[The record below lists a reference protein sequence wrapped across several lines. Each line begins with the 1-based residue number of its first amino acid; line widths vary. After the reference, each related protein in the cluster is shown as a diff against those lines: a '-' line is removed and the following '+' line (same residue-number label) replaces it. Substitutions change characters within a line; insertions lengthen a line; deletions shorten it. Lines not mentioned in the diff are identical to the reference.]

1 LAPFA
6 RFRPRASAA
15 SCAALACALLA
26 PTGVHAQDV
35 SAAGGRIAA
44 EICAPCHD
52 IGPRAGGAPWTK
64 ARGAAPS
71 FSAIANA
78 EGVNERALAVFLRT
92 PHATMPDIILA
103 PEEIEALAA
112 FIMSRR

>member
-1 LAPFA
+1 MASFAHSTPLAA
-6 RFRPRASAA
+6 
-15 SCAALACALLA
+15 AALACALIA
-26 PTGVHAQDV
+26 PVPAKAQD
-35 SAAGGRIAA
+35 AFRAGARLAG

-52 IGPRAGGAPWTK
+52 IAARGQDAPWSK

-71 FSAIANA
+71 FRVIARA

-92 PHATMPDIILA
+92 PHATMPDIVLA

-112 FIMSRR
+112 YIMSRR